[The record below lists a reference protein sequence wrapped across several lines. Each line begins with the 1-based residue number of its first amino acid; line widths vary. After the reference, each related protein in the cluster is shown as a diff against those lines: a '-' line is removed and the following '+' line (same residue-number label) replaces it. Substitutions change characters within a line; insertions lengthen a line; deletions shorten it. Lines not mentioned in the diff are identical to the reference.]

1 MSSFGLQ
8 INILS
13 RLEGLSS
20 GSWLAL
26 LAAVTCLTLAPHASG
41 QVAEPV
47 RVGGEVKP
55 PRKIKDANPTY
66 PAAAREAKKQGTV
79 ILEIVIS
86 AEGKVASIKV
96 VRSLPPLDQ
105 AAVEA
110 VQQWRYAPT
119 LISGK
124 PTAVVMT
131 VALNFAL

>member
-1 MSSFGLQ
+1 MKLRFLCIKNGIFRSC
-8 INILS
+8 
-13 RLEGLSS
+13 
-20 GSWLAL
+20 LAL
-26 LAAVTCLTLAPHASG
+26 FLAGNFLAVAPDAFG
-41 QVAEPV
+41 QDGEPV
-47 RVGGEVKP
+47 RVGGQVKP
-55 PRKIKDANPTY
+55 PRKIKDARPIY

-86 AEGKVASIKV
+86 AEGKVASVKV

-119 LISGK
+119 LMSGK